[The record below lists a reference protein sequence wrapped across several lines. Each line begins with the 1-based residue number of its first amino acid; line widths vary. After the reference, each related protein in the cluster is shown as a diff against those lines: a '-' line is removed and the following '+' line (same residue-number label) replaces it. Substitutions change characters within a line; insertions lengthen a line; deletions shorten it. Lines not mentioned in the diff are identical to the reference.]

1 MTLHQF
7 LAAKNV
13 VEDVVLV
20 LDPVFLNIKDK
31 QTSEIEVS
39 AKADWN
45 KLLA

>member
-13 VEDVVLV
+13 AENLV
-20 LDPVFLNIKDK
+20 LMLGPVFLNIKDK
-31 QTSEIEVS
+31 QTSEIEVL

-45 KLLA
+45 KLPA